1 MMHIFSM
8 KDKTK
13 KMRIATLADAPVL
26 SVPLT
31 RYFGSH
37 PEPCVS
43 IGEKVLKYQLLGEDS
58 SALSL
63 KTHSPVSGEV
73 CDIQEYILADHSK
86 AVIVQI
92 KNDFLEET
100 LTLPA
105 ADHET
110 ALPET
115 LLAWIDAA
123 GVVGEGGAQFPAA
136 VKYRA
141 GGGRIETFIINGAE
155 CEPYLTADYAVMAGR
170 TEKLL
175 KGIRIINR
183 ILQAKNIVIA
193 IEKQN
198 EELQQVF
205 APFLQQEAYAG
216 YRMAALSN
224 QYPQGS
230 ELQLIKTLTGRELPR
245 SLRPADA
252 GIIVSNVGTV
262 DSVYDAVVY
271 RRPVI
276 SRIVTISGEGTGHY
290 GNFDIKIGTPVSHL
304 LETLDIT
311 LEGKQLV
318 LGGPMM
324 GRPVLDIAMPITKGT
339 GGLLVLPERPVRREN
354 CISCG
359 YCAEV
364 CPMHLMPMKYEE
376 LHRKGKYGSLQ
387 KYSLDSCIECA
398 ACEYVCPS
406 NVPLMESIRTGKI
419 RIREMADAR

>member
-1 MMHIFSM
+1 MG
-8 KDKTK
+8 
-13 KMRIATLADAPVL
+13 IASLANAPVL

-43 IGEKVLKYQLLGEDS
+43 IGEKVLKYQLLGEDTG
-58 SALSL
+58 ALSL
-63 KTHSPVSGEV
+63 KTHAPASGEV
-73 CDIQEYILADHSK
+73 CDIREYTLADHTK

-92 KNDFLEET
+92 KNDFLEKA
-100 LTLPA
+100 LSLPV

-110 ALPET
+110 ASPET

-155 CEPYLTADYAVMAGR
+155 CEPYLTADYVVMAER

-175 KGIRIINR
+175 KGIQIVNR
-183 ILQAKNIVIA
+183 VLQAKNIIIA

-198 EELQQVF
+198 DALQQVF
-205 APFLQQEAYAG
+205 APFLQQAAYAG
-216 YRMAALSN
+216 YRMAVLPN

-230 ELQLIKTLTGRELPR
+230 ELQLIRTLTGRELPR

-262 DSVYDAVVY
+262 DAIYDAVVY

-276 SRIVTISGEGTGHY
+276 SRIVTVSGEGAGQY
-290 GNFDIKIGTPVSHL
+290 GNFDVRIGTPVSHL
-304 LETLDIT
+304 LETLDIA
-311 LEGKQLV
+311 LEGKRLV

-324 GRPVLDIAMPITKGT
+324 GRPVTDIAMPVTKGT
-339 GGLLVLPERPVRREN
+339 GGLLVLPERTVKREN

-364 CPMHLMPMKYEE
+364 CPMRLMPMKYEE
-376 LHRKGKYGSLQ
+376 LHRKGKYGLLP

-406 NVPLMESIRTGKI
+406 NVPLMESIRTGKT